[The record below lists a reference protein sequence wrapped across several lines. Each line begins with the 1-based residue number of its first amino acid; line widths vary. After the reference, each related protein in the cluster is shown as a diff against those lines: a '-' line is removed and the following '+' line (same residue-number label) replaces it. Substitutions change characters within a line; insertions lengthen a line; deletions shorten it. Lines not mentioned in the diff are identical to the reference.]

1 MSSESVGTFLSQDS
15 VSEYSEYCE
24 YCEYCVIFAGI
35 QQNQE
40 EGTREA

>member
-15 VSEYSEYCE
+15 DSEYSE

-35 QQNQE
+35 QQHQE
-40 EGTREA
+40 EGTQEA

>member
-15 VSEYSEYCE
+15 VSEY
-24 YCEYCVIFAGI
+24 CEYCVNFAGI